1 MSKIIYRGV
10 PYPEGLAKTKKA
22 KGAPWFGGGQRRLF
36 YRWQEAIVW

>member
-22 KGAPWFGGGQRRLF
+22 KGARV
-36 YRWQEAIVW
+36 YRGVPYTV